1 MITLEEILREFLNE
15 AGSSSS
21 SKSSEFSI
29 KETKEETDGKDSK
42 SLEEAD
48 GKADSSKSSKE
59 TKEDTEKKDSESSKS
74 SEEKEKTEEKSKSSK
89 SKEDKEEKEESEKSE
104 EREEREED
112 KERSSPSKEKEED
125 EETEEEEE
133 DLGETPELDFN
144 ELEEEIKRL
153 SLDNYNTELLDEIKL
168 FTKTVKRLNQQS
180 NNAFT
185 NYSARGKKF
194 IPSRYGSRPDRCMQ
208 RPGTLLEGKGKVD
221 NLAILLISD
230 ESGSLGCGDTEV
242 NKVITTLDMAE
253 KLLYPKFTYEI
264 CRLGN
269 RLTYASKGMS
279 PKNKK
284 IEKLFVHSG
293 GGNSVPEDTFTIINQ
308 IKRNLKN
315 YNTYTVFMFDGYIN
329 TNEARK
335 SCPQEDIIKGFKS
348 IIDNKTYII
357 SNTDISNEEMFKE
370 ILGNI
375 DRYDRT
381 YLSTKSFVKE
391 MGNKVINL
399 MKKCRQEMS
408 VN

>member
-15 AGSSSS
+15 AES
-21 SKSSEFSI
+21 SKSSKYSEFSI
-29 KETKEETDGKDSK
+29 KETKETEEKDSK
-42 SLEEAD
+42 PSETLEEAD
-48 GKADSSKSSKE
+48 GKSSSSKSSKE
-59 TKEDTEKKDSESSKS
+59 TKEDVEKKDSESSKS
-74 SEEKEKTEEKSKSSK
+74 SEEEKEETEKKSKSSK
-89 SKEDKEEKEESEKSE
+89 SKEDKDKKEESEESEKS
-104 EREEREED
+104 EEREED

-125 EETEEEEE
+125 EEEEE
-133 DLGETPELDFN
+133 DLGETPELDFE
-144 ELEEEIKRL
+144 ELSEEIKKL
-153 SLDNYNTELLDEIKL
+153 SLDNYNIELLDEIKL
-168 FTKTVKRLNQQS
+168 FTKTVKRLNQQA

-293 GGNSVPEDTFTIINQ
+293 GGNSVPEDTFTIISQ

>member
-48 GKADSSKSSKE
+48 GKSSSSKSSKE
-59 TKEDTEKKDSESSKS
+59 TKEETEKKDSESSKS

-89 SKEDKEEKEESEKSE
+89 SKEDKDEKEKSE
-104 EREEREED
+104 ESKESEERE
-112 KERSSPSKEKEED
+112 KESSPS
-125 EETEEEEE
+125 EETEDASTKEEEE

-144 ELEEEIKRL
+144 ELSEEIKKL

-168 FTKTVKRLNQQS
+168 FTKTVKRLNQQA

-293 GGNSVPEDTFTIINQ
+293 GGNSVPEDTFSIINQ

-335 SCPQEDIIKGFKS
+335 SCPVEDIIKGFKS

-381 YLSTKSFVKE
+381 YLSTKSFVEE

>member
-59 TKEDTEKKDSESSKS
+59 TKEETDGKDSESSKS
-74 SEEKEKTEEKSKSSK
+74 SEEEKEETEEKSKSSK
-89 SKEDKEEKEESEKSE
+89 SKDEKEKDSKSSE
-104 EREEREED
+104 EREKD
-112 KERSSPSKEKEED
+112 KEKSSPSEETEESKRD
-125 EETEEEEE
+125 EETEEEE
-133 DLGETPELDFN
+133 DLGETPELDFE
-144 ELEEEIKRL
+144 ELSEEIKKL

-194 IPSRYGSRPDRCMQ
+194 VPSRYGSRPDRCMQ

-230 ESGSLGCGDTEV
+230 ESGSLGYGDTEV

-269 RLTYASKGMS
+269 KLTHASKGMS

-293 GGNSVPEDTFTIINQ
+293 GGNSVPEDTFTIISQ

-335 SCPQEDIIKGFKS
+335 SCPEEEIIKGFKS